1 MALAARNNLRLVPR
15 LPATRPALLRAIG
28 METILGL
35 LALVAAGILLQ
46 LEPPAMGGVM

>member
-1 MALAARNNLRLVPR
+1 
-15 LPATRPALLRAIG
+15 LLRAIG